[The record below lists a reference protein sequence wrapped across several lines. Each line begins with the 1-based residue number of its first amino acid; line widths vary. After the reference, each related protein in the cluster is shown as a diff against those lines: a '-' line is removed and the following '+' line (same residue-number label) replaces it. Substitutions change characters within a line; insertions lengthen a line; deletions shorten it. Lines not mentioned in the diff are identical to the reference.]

1 MLKNVK
7 RSVLCFFVS
16 ALVCGNLFAKDFTIV
31 VNSIDEN
38 GVKEEIGTVKFD
50 DSKGYV
56 ESTTNLMNLPAG
68 ERGFHIHEN
77 PNCGVAVDANGVKQ
91 AGFAAG
97 GHYDP
102 HKTLMNKGPNGGGHF
117 GDLPVLK
124 VDSNGNSKEVI
135 DLKSFK
141 SVDLLIGRAI
151 VIHSGGDNYSDNPEK
166 LGGGK
171 NRIAC
176 GVIK

>member
-1 MLKNVK
+1 MYTLKRIKESLILDDFEALPDEELLVK
-7 RSVLCFFVS
+7 Y
-16 ALVCGNLFAKDFTIV
+16 
-31 VNSIDEN
+31 N
-38 GVKEEIGTVKFD
+38 GLREAYG
-50 DSKGYV
+50 
-56 ESTTNLMNLPAG
+56 LP
-68 ERGFHIHEN
+68 
-77 PNCGVAVDANGVKQ
+77 
-91 AGFAAG
+91 
-97 GHYDP
+97 
-102 HKTLMNKGPNGGGHF
+102 
-117 GDLPVLK
+117 
-124 VDSNGNSKEVI
+124 SI